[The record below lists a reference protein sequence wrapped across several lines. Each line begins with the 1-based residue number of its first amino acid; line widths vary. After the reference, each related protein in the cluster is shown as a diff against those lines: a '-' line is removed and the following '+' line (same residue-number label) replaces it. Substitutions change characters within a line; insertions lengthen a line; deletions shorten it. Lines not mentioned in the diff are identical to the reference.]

1 MELNRIF
8 MRFFIMLLG
17 IEMKSD
23 VFGRIE
29 KMKKI
34 PQKFRKTR
42 VRVMNDL

>member
-29 KMKKI
+29 KT
-34 PQKFRKTR
+34 PQKFRKTL